1 MSIMSLKTLELVW
14 VKAKLNLKSEASINY
29 LSYAWWII
37 EPVLQMAIYYLVFAY
52 LLKQGGHDYVPFLL
66 TGLIPG
72 YGLVAALV
80 MRKGVSFKEST

>member
-37 EPVLQMAIYYLVFAY
+37 EPVLKWQFTIW
-52 LLKQGGHDYVPFLL
+52 FLHIFL
-66 TGLIPG
+66 SK
-72 YGLVAALV
+72 VV
-80 MRKGVSFKEST
+80 MITSHSC